1 MNNRNLTAETL
12 YTAIADVIQQAR
24 HQLRQVVNQQM
35 VQPIGILA
43 V

>member
-1 MNNRNLTAETL
+1 MSNQNLADTL
-12 YTAIADVIQQAR
+12 YTSIADVIQQAR

-35 VQPIGILA
+35 VQAYILA